1 MEFDPERFIKVCDKL
16 RKYIVPHKTNLN
28 KIRIGNKSDGGYVIC
43 EGLPEYDALY
53 SYGSDDQITF
63 EKEFY
68 NKYDKQSYV
77 YDHTVDSITNKPDY
91 LHFFKEGVSNHKT
104 HNMDTVDNHVMRNGH
119 INCKNLFAQ
128 IDIEGS

>member
-91 LHFFKEGVSNHKT
+91 LHFFK
-104 HNMDTVDNHVMRNGH
+104 
-119 INCKNLFAQ
+119 
-128 IDIEGS
+128 